1 MKAYTLKS
9 KYQRALDRLNSF
21 KRLYGEKVV
30 KIMGI
35 ANQHIFLTLTDG
47 MTAGVPQPVDMNG
60 KKIWSVP
67 ILLASNKNIT
77 IEIGMI
83 FIDDETLEISGVTDH
98 ETVMQNAETLIYEE
112 TEMV

>member
-1 MKAYTLKS
+1 MES

-21 KRLYGEKVV
+21 KRLYGGKVV

-47 MTAGVPQPVDMNG
+47 MTAGVPQPVNMNG

-67 ILLASNKNIT
+67 ILLSSDRT
-77 IEIGMI
+77 TPTEIGMI
-83 FIDDETLEISGVTDH
+83 FIDDENYEIIGVTDR
-98 ETVMQNAETLIYEE
+98 ETVMQNAETLLYEA

>member
-1 MKAYTLKS
+1 MKAYTMDS
-9 KYQRALDRLNSF
+9 KYQRALDQLNSF
-21 KRLYGEKVV
+21 KRLYGSKVV

-47 MTAGVPQPVDMNG
+47 MTAGVPQPANMNG

-67 ILLASNKNIT
+67 ILLSSNKNSAT
-77 IEIGMI
+77 EIGVI
-83 FIDDETLEISGVTDH
+83 FIDDETKKIIGATDR
-98 ETVMQNAETLIYEE
+98 ETVMQNAFTLNYEE